1 MSEDLAVSEDLD
13 AELADKLDEELAATF
28 DAEDQVAWLLRFV
41 FERGLTGEAL
51 AALREDAA
59 QD

>member
-1 MSEDLAVSEDLD
+1 VTEDLD
-13 AELADKLDEELAATF
+13 LDLADKLDEELTAAF

-41 FERGLTGEAL
+41 FERGLIGEAL
-51 AALREDAA
+51 AALREDVA